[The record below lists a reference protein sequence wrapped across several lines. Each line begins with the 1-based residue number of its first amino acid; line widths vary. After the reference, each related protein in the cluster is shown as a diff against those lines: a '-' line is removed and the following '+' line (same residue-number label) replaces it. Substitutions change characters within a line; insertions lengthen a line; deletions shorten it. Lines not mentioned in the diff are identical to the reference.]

1 MNTTLDEILIGARIR
16 KIREEVLKES
26 RTLFS
31 ERCGISENHLG
42 KLERG
47 ESLITIN
54 TLNKICTTTGTN
66 SDYILYGKN
75 ENKDLKVRKT
85 IDNFLDHSSPEELKM
100 YLKFISTIKNFIY
113 EN

>member
-1 MNTTLDEILIGARIR
+1 MNTILDEVLIGTRIR
-16 KIREEVLKES
+16 KIREELLHES
-26 RTLFS
+26 RTIFA

-54 TLNKICTTTGTN
+54 TLNRICSSTGT
-66 SDYILYGKN
+66 STDYILYGIN
-75 ENKDLKVRKT
+75 ENTALKVRKT

-100 YLKFISTIKNFIY
+100 YLKFISTIKNFMTD
-113 EN
+113 N